1 VAKESA
7 DMILLD
13 DNFATIVNA
22 IEEGR
27 GVYENI
33 KKFITYIFASNIP
46 EAVPYLAYILF
57 RIPLPLTIMQILAVD
72 LGTDMLPALALGSE
86 KPTPGVMKLPPRK
99 PDERLIGLALISRAY
114 LFLGMIEAVACM
126 FGFFW
131 MLRKGGW
138 AWGTDL
144 PGTDPLYLQATTACL
159 TAIIVTQMA
168 NVFACRSLRES
179 IFTIGWTTNR
189 LIFLG
194 LAVELG
200 LQLFIVYH
208 PWGHAVFSTAPLP
221 FSAWL
226 VLIPFAAALL
236 LAEETRKFAVRRI
249 AVR

>member
-1 VAKESA
+1 
-7 DMILLD
+7 
-13 DNFATIVNA
+13 
-22 IEEGR
+22 
-27 GVYENI
+27 VYENI

-46 EAVPYLAYILF
+46 EIVPYLAYIIF

-86 KPTPGVMKLPPRK
+86 KPTPGVMQQQPRRST
-99 PDERLIGLALISRAY
+99 DRLITFGLMARAY
-114 LFLGMIEAVACM
+114 LFLGPIEALACM

-131 MLRKGGW
+131 VLRGGGW
-138 AWGTDL
+138 QWGMDIAMS
-144 PGTDPLYLQATTACL
+144 DPLYVQATTACL

-179 IFTIGWTTNR
+179 IFSVGWTTNR

-194 LAVELG
+194 LAVEIG

-208 PWGHAVFSTAPLP
+208 PWGHAIFRTAPLP

-236 LAEETRKFAVRRI
+236 LAEETRKFAVRRM
-249 AVR
+249 AAR